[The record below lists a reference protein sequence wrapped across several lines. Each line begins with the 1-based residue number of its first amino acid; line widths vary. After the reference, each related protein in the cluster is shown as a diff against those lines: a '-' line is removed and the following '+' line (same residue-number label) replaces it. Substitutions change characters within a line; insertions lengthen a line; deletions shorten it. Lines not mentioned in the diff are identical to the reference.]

1 MEWDAS
7 DASTRRPWLKNKFD
21 TNVVVYPYDAREPE
35 KQRRADDWLKM
46 LWSRRS
52 GRLSFQVLQECYA
65 TLTRK
70 LKPAMATADA
80 QRVVRALAAWRPI
93 AVDLPILER
102 AWLLQ
107 RRFSL
112 SWWDALIV
120 AAAQASECRVLL
132 TEDLQRDQEFDMIR
146 VVDPFASPDRTPQ
159 QVLDAL

>member
-1 MEWDAS
+1 M
-7 DASTRRPWLKNKFD
+7 TGPVFVD
-21 TNVVVYPYDAREPE
+21 TNVVVYRYDARAPE
-35 KQRRADDWLKM
+35 KQSRADDWLKM
-46 LWSRRS
+46 LWNCRS

-80 QRVVRALAAWRPI
+80 QRVVRALAAWRPVP
-93 AVDLPILER
+93 VDLPVLER

-107 RRFSL
+107 GRFSL

-132 TEDLQRDQEFDMIR
+132 TEDLQHGQEFDMIR
-146 VVDPFASPDRTPQ
+146 VVDPFASPDRTSQ